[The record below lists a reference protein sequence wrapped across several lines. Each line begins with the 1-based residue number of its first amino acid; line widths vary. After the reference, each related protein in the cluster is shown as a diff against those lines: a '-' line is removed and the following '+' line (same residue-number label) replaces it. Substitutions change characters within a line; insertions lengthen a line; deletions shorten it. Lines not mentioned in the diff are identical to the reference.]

1 MGIELQWGLN
11 PIPENAMAAWGARA
25 ILKQQCLDLLWDR
38 QCFVQGELSEREKD
52 RLVNWINKKGLP
64 KLREH
69 IVKNRWKNDSE
80 EVFELNQKTT
90 TCVPVADAL
99 TAIATFPHGKRNP
112 SRTKPCP
119 SSKNRNSFLTSAR
132 HGSVTAPNQTKSEQE
147 NANAQTNLE
156 KSC

>member
-1 MGIELQWGLN
+1 MGIKLQWGLN

-80 EVFELNQKTT
+80 EVFELNQENYHLRAS
-90 TCVPVADAL
+90 CRCSYGYCYISAWQAQPEQNQAL
-99 TAIATFPHGKRNP
+99 
-112 SRTKPCP
+112 
-119 SSKNRNSFLTSAR
+119 
-132 HGSVTAPNQTKSEQE
+132 SVIKE
-147 NANAQTNLE
+147 
-156 KSC
+156 